1 MVSPVAGLAGL
12 PLLALH
18 SRRNR
23 PGGCPPLALTA
34 TGRFALPA
42 EGRFDLAL
50 STASRTGPGWLSLV
64 FTDKPNSRLLLLED
78 QVDASTW
85 RELRLAIK
93 ELC

>member
-1 MVSPVAGLAGL
+1 MVSPLAGLAGL

-18 SRRNR
+18 GWRRR
-23 PGGCPPLALTA
+23 PNGCPPLALSA
-34 TGRFALPA
+34 TGRFALPT

-50 STASRTGPGWLSLV
+50 STASRTGPGWLTLV
-64 FTDKPNSRLLLLED
+64 LTDKPDSCLLLLED

-85 RELRLAIK
+85 RRLRLAIR